1 MSMSAQPRVSFVV
14 PCYRLAHYL
23 RECVESILA
32 QSYTN
37 FEVLIM
43 DDCSPDDTPAVAASF
58 TDARVCHVRH
68 AQNVGHLRNYNDGIA
83 RARGEYIWL
92 ISADDWLRSP
102 DVLRRFVEIF
112 DEHPNVTLA
121 FSQAMKVDQGQDV
134 SFYPRR
140 ASTRICAGAT
150 FLREALLD
158 YNCVP
163 APAAMAR
170 KTAYLSAG
178 LFPLDLP
185 HSGDWYLWCRFA
197 LEGDVAYVAEP
208 LVNYRQH
215 DDSMSKTLTRER
227 AAAVVADEVE
237 VRWRI
242 KALAEAGRQLE
253 VARAC
258 RQAIGEDYALRLSRQ
273 DTDAAASSMTPAA
286 VKLSIER
293 LARSAAER
301 RQTEADVLV
310 CCADRAAEAH
320 DHRRSGELYLSAL
333 RMDPWRPRT
342 AVKCVLSL
350 IPGVGM
356 RVRHAVA
363 MMRSPATPRS
373 TTSTSG
379 RGKESPC
386 QQ

>member
-1 MSMSAQPRVSFVV
+1 MSMSPQPRVSFVV
-14 PCYRLAHYL
+14 PCYKLAHYL

-43 DDCSPDDTPAVAASF
+43 DDCSPDHTPAVAASF
-58 TDARVCHVRH
+58 TDPRVCHVRQP
-68 AQNVGHLRNYNDGIA
+68 QNVGHLRNYNDGIA

-121 FSQAMKVDQGQDV
+121 FSQAMKVDHGHDV

-140 ASTRICAGAT
+140 AGTRICAGTT
-150 FLREALLD
+150 FLQEALLD

-163 APAAMAR
+163 APAAIAR
-170 KTAYLSAG
+170 KTAYVSAG
-178 LFPLDLP
+178 LFPMDLP

-197 LEGDVAYVAEP
+197 LAGDVAYVAEP

-237 VRWRI
+237 VRWRV
-242 KALAEAGRQLE
+242 KALAEAAGQFA

-258 RQAIGEDYALRLSRQ
+258 RQAIAEDYALRISRQ
-273 DTDAAASSMTPAA
+273 DTEAAAFSMTPAA
-286 VKLSIER
+286 VRLSIER
-293 LARSAAER
+293 LARSAKER
-301 RQTEADVLV
+301 RQAAADALA
-310 CCADRAAEAH
+310 CCGDRAADAH
-320 DHRRSGELYLSAL
+320 DYRRSGELYLSAL
-333 RMDPWRPRT
+333 LTDPWRPRT
-342 AVKCVLSL
+342 AVKCALSW
-350 IPGVGM
+350 IPGLGR
-356 RVRHAVA
+356 RVRHVLGA
-363 MMRSPATPRS
+363 MRSPAPHSHDHIHQRTR
-373 TTSTSG
+373 
-379 RGKESPC
+379 
-386 QQ
+386 